1 MPGPRVM
8 VVDDEDDF
16 RETLVN
22 RLRKREIDA
31 TEAEN
36 GQKAL
41 DLLEKYLFD
50 VIILDIRM
58 PGMDGI
64 SVLREVK
71 KIKPLIEVI
80 LLTGHATVESGIE
93 GMRLG
98 AFDYLVK
105 PADFDALLEKIEQAF
120 AKKAAHDDKIQQAII
135 RDLKAHPAH
144 ILEQVKEER
153 RKKP

>member
-41 DLLEKYLFD
+41 DLLENYLFD

-58 PGMDGI
+58 PGLDGI
-64 SVLREVK
+64 AVLREIK

-120 AKKAAHDDKIQQAII
+120 AKKSVHDDKIQQAII